1 MAQPQRILVVGGASG
16 IGAALIISIIRT
28 STAQVFCFDKDIDYS
43 SSGPLGTLLSFP
55 NRMYGHEGD
64 VTIPDE
70 REHAIATCIRPDVL
84 GGIDTVVYCAGI
96 LTPIQRIENLDME
109 SVEMTYSVNVFG
121 AMAMAQLALP
131 HLRAARIARPLN
143 AGFGKM
149 IFLTSACDQD
159 VTYHG
164 WSPYCSSKAALTRF
178 ISCFAHEESG
188 ISVQGVYPKLTN
200 TKMPENVV
208 KGKYRGI
215 MADHEVERFKTW
227 GKMGEEMIEPP
238 EWCGEAVAKLVLGF
252 V

>member
-84 GGIDTVVYCAGI
+84 GGIDTVVYCAGV

-121 AMAMAQLALP
+121 AMAMVT
-131 HLRAARIARPLN
+131 N
-143 AGFGKM
+143 
-149 IFLTSACDQD
+149 IFSLLHQIM
-159 VTYHG
+159 
-164 WSPYCSSKAALTRF
+164 F
-178 ISCFAHEESG
+178 ISH
-188 ISVQGVYPKLTN
+188 L
-200 TKMPENVV
+200 
-208 KGKYRGI
+208 
-215 MADHEVERFKTW
+215 
-227 GKMGEEMIEPP
+227 
-238 EWCGEAVAKLVLGF
+238 LGTINSPTPASRANRSPA
-252 V
+252 